1 MELRMRTGGPW
12 LLLAAAA
19 LGLSALFAIA
29 LVVARTPLFGL
40 SGGTFRTALVLHV
53 DLAVVVWFLA
63 AAGGIWGMAC
73 HGRGLVP
80 RAGFGVAAAGVAVML
95 LSPML
100 MSGPPVLANYIPV
113 LDSTVFLGGLA
124 LFAVGVA
131 LAAAAGALVVPRP
144 DTAPWQL
151 AAWLAAL
158 VCLIAAGELGFALWR
173 APAAAGG
180 VPLTLDD
187 RLWAAGHTLQLMHVL
202 LMMGAWTVLGDQ
214 VLADASSLR
223 WPRWLRP
230 LFLAAAL
237 PALASVWIS
246 LVQTLGSFAHRQAY
260 TELMR
265 WGTWPVAA
273 VLGAV
278 LLLRLVRRWRAGAAT
293 LEEGGLAL
301 SILLFAAGCLVG
313 AGIRGESTAVPA
325 HYHGTVGAVTLAY
338 LLWGRRL
345 AVAAALADGA
355 RGWRALLPLAYGL
368 GIALLVAGLA
378 WWGGLGVPR
387 KATHA
392 EIALGG
398 FSYYAAMSMAG
409 VGGVVALSAVL
420 LFVADLGRR
429 LLLRPRPGGRAD
441 VRPLAIALTAL
452 VVIGG
457 GWLLNGVDA
466 GAPVTGRPAAAHV
479 AEKKRAEIDARFAQG
494 VVMLHSRQYDFALA
508 AFHRVLELAPEMPEA
523 HVNAGFA
530 LLGMKEYAAAR
541 DFFESATELRRE
553 QANAYYGL
561 AVALEGMKDL
571 PGALGAMRTYLHRAP
586 ANDPYRVKAES
597 ALWEWQA
604 ALEEPRRTPRR

>member
-1 MELRMRTGGPW
+1 MEARLRNGGPW
-12 LLLAAAA
+12 FLLAAGA
-19 LGLSALFAIA
+19 LGLSALFAVA

-63 AAGGIWGMAC
+63 VAAGVWGMAA
-73 HGRGLVP
+73 GSRSAPAL
-80 RAGFGVAAAGVAVML
+80 RAAFGMAAAGVAVML

-100 MSGPPVLANYIPV
+100 MSGPPVLANYMPV
-113 LDSTVFLGGLA
+113 LDSAVFLGGLA
-124 LFAVGVA
+124 LFAVGVV
-131 LAAAAGALVVPRP
+131 LAALAGALALPRREAP
-144 DTAPWQL
+144 PWQVT
-151 AAWLAAL
+151 AWLAAL
-158 VCLIAAGELGFALWR
+158 VLLLAAGELSFALWR
-173 APAAAGG
+173 APAVAGG

-187 RLWAAGHTLQLMHVL
+187 RLWAAGHTLQLAHVL
-202 LMMGAWTVLGDQ
+202 LMMGAWTVLGEAA
-214 VLADASSLR
+214 LAASPSR
-223 WPRWLRP
+223 RWLRP
-230 LFLAAAL
+230 LLGAAAL
-237 PALASVWIS
+237 PALASLWLSIAEPV
-246 LVQTLGSFAHRQAY
+246 GSFAHRQGY

-265 WGTWPVAA
+265 WGIWPAA
-273 VLGAV
+273 ALLGAV
-278 LLLRLVRRWRAGAAT
+278 LLAGIVRRWRAGTAT
-293 LEEGGLAL
+293 LEEAGLAL
-301 SILLFAAGCLVG
+301 SIMLFATGCLVG

-338 LLWGRRL
+338 LLWGGRLVAATALAGGRRRL
-345 AVAAALADGA
+345 
-355 RGWRALLPLAYGL
+355 LLPLAYGL
-368 GIALLVAGLA
+368 GIVLLVAGLA
-378 WWGGLGVPR
+378 WWGSLGVPR

-398 FSYYAAMSMAG
+398 FSYYAAMGMAG
-409 VGGVVALSAVL
+409 GGGFTALSAVL
-420 LFVADLGRR
+420 LFVGDLARR

-441 VRPLAIALTAL
+441 VRPLAVALTAL

-479 AEKKRAEIDARFAQG
+479 AEKKKAEIDARFAQG

-530 LLGMKEYAAAR
+530 LLGLKDYGAAR
-541 DFFESATELRRE
+541 DFFESASELRRE

-561 AVALEGMKDL
+561 AVALEGLHDL

-604 ALEEPRRTPRR
+604 QLDRQRGGTSR